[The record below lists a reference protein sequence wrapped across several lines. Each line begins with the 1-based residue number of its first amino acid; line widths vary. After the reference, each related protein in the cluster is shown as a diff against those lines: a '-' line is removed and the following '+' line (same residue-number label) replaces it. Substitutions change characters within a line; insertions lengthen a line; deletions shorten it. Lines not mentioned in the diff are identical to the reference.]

1 MTPPKM
7 KPHSLLILTLAGS
20 LLAGASLTTFAQSE
34 QVKKKAKD
42 LKKQVETDSAS
53 KTNAPDQKPKK

>member
-1 MTPPKM
+1 MTSQNM
-7 KPHSLLILTLAGS
+7 KLHQLPILLLAGC
-20 LLAGASLTTFAQSE
+20 LLAGASTSMFAQAE

-53 KTNAPDQKPKK
+53 KTNAPGDKPKQ